1 MARGAWR
8 AGEVLCPRP
17 GRTDPTLVITHRH
30 RMAGAAPHPRP
41 APRSPP
47 TPHLLGL
54 RLGPTPCAQ
63 DDEQPEGQE
72 SEGRAGGRVG
82 GRKGRMDQ
90 PKTRPDTTTGQGG
103 ELPGAGVVGGLDA
116 TP

>member
-1 MARGAWR
+1 
-8 AGEVLCPRP
+8 
-17 GRTDPTLVITHRH
+17 
-30 RMAGAAPHPRP
+30 MAGAAPHPRP